1 MAEETTNFKQIFQ
14 TKYEEFCTELALS
27 VPELEAQIAA
37 AKALSA
43 DERMVRFTTEVIPV
57 NPPNRKKDL
66 CPAFVLPGVGLNPDI
81 WNELG
86 EVTQG
91 AVQEYITLLSMCCLF
106 EGGVDKDTMFGAGTE
121 WMADF
126 LKNMKDKM
134 SSVDFESMAKKMAG
148 LFGMDGSKMPKLPE
162 KFLKGHL
169 ARLAEEIMKD
179 FSPAD
184 LGLDEETIRRCEAD
198 PMNAFELLMK
208 MYSQN
213 PNFIQNTVQ
222 KIGKRLASKIQSGAI
237 NPATI
242 VAEAEE
248 LMKTFSENPAFVDLM
263 ESFRGMFGMDELSKA
278 PGSVGQSARLSLAR
292 ERLRKKHEQSKA
304 AAAAANAA
312 SIGSSS
318 PANTIINPFTLFT
331 ESELNERS
339 GTGNS
344 RTNTKGKKKGGK

>member
-14 TKYEEFCTELALS
+14 TKYDEFCTELSLS
-27 VPELEAQIAA
+27 VPELESQIAA
-37 AKALSA
+37 AKALSLE
-43 DERMVRFTTEVIPV
+43 DRMVKFTTEVIPV

-66 CPAFVLPGVGLNPDI
+66 CPAFVLPGVPLNPDI

-91 AVQEYITLLSMCCLF
+91 AIQEYITLLSMCCLF

-121 WMADF
+121 WMGDF

-179 FSPAD
+179 FTPED

-278 PGSVGQSARLSLAR
+278 PGAVGQSAKLALAR

-304 AAAAANAA
+304 AAAAAAVAA
-312 SIGSSS
+312 AANPTS
-318 PANTIINPFTLFT
+318 NTIINPFTIFT
-331 ESELNERS
+331 EAELNERS